1 MGEVYRAR
9 DLRLDRDVAVKVLP
23 ERFAEDPERLAR
35 FEREA
40 KAVAALAHP
49 NILSIYDYAS
59 SEGRAFTV
67 TELLEGE
74 TLRRRLEEGPLPWD
88 KAVTIAMSVAEGL
101 ASAHA
106 KGIIHRDLKPA
117 NLFLTAD
124 GRVKILDFGLARL
137 IPPVPSAETETGSFH
152 LAQTDTGTVM
162 GTVGYMSPEQV
173 RGQPADARS
182 DIFSLGCV
190 LYEMLA
196 GIRPFLGDTAPEI
209 QAAILRDVPPPLR
222 IHVKNVPLEFE
233 HLVRRCLEKDP
244 LERFQSA
251 RDLSFA
257 LRARTGGG
265 TVGKSEAPLGEVK
278 RPSPRRRKK
287 AIDSLAVLPFVNVAS
302 DPQLDYLCDGITES
316 IIHTLSH
323 LPKLRI
329 MARSTV
335 FRYKGRTVDAQ
346 TVGMELGVRAVLTGN
361 ISANADGLGL
371 SVELVDVGDGSLLW
385 AEQYRRRQSDVLDVQ
400 QTLAREIAERLRL
413 KLTGKDKELLRKR
426 FTEDSEAYQLYLKG
440 RYYWNKRTVEA
451 FSKAITFFQEAT
463 VKDPGLAL
471 AHTGLADTYN
481 NLGSYGIVTPREAF
495 PRAKAAAFKALELD
509 DALAEAHVSL
519 AFALF
524 MFDWDWN
531 AAGREFERA
540 LALNPG
546 YANAHHWYAW
556 YLLAIGRIDEAL
568 DEMSAAEK
576 LDVLSLPINTN
587 IGFIFYFARRFD
599 EAIDQFRK
607 ALDMDPTFA
616 EIKSLVFMSESGVN
630 GSQIV
635 RRSVLFLRKSGQFV
649 KNLMS
654 FVEFA
659 GAGAA
664 VTQVSQRFS
673 VVSG

>member
-1 MGEVYRAR
+1 
-9 DLRLDRDVAVKVLP
+9 
-23 ERFAEDPERLAR
+23 
-35 FEREA
+35 
-40 KAVAALAHP
+40 VAALAHP

-451 FSKAITFFQEAT
+451 FSEAITFFQEAT

>member
-1 MGEVYRAR
+1 M
-9 DLRLDRDVAVKVLP
+9 
-23 ERFAEDPERLAR
+23 
-35 FEREA
+35 
-40 KAVAALAHP
+40 
-49 NILSIYDYAS
+49 
-59 SEGRAFTV
+59 
-67 TELLEGE
+67 
-74 TLRRRLEEGPLPWD
+74 
-88 KAVTIAMSVAEGL
+88 
-101 ASAHA
+101 
-106 KGIIHRDLKPA
+106 
-117 NLFLTAD
+117 
-124 GRVKILDFGLARL
+124 
-137 IPPVPSAETETGSFH
+137 
-152 LAQTDTGTVM
+152 
-162 GTVGYMSPEQV
+162 
-173 RGQPADARS
+173 
-182 DIFSLGCV
+182 
-190 LYEMLA
+190 
-196 GIRPFLGDTAPEI
+196 
-209 QAAILRDVPPPLR
+209 
-222 IHVKNVPLEFE
+222 
-233 HLVRRCLEKDP
+233 
-244 LERFQSA
+244 
-251 RDLSFA
+251 
-257 LRARTGGG
+257 RARTGGG

-361 ISANADGLGL
+361 ISASADGLGL